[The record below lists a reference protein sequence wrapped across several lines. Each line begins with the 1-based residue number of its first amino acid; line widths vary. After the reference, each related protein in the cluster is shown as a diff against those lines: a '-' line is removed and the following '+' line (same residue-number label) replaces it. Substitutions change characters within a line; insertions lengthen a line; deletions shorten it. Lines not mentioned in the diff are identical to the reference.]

1 MGFSP
6 EGQCFRLHPPIQPK
20 STIPGLQRFGDEMTE
35 TGLKLELHE
44 TWPGEPDAYVVDM
57 SNRDSKFEALK
68 SSSFDPAA
76 LWARLNGDLELLR
89 ELVQIFSR
97 EHPRLLENI
106 SAAIERGSC
115 EDVRKFSHK
124 LKGSAL
130 QFSGSGVAT
139 LAASLEQMGEH
150 RKLEGAARVFS
161 DLEREVANL
170 AKSLHSMAEEERQA
184 GC

>member
-1 MGFSP
+1 
-6 EGQCFRLHPPIQPK
+6 
-20 STIPGLQRFGDEMTE
+20 MTE